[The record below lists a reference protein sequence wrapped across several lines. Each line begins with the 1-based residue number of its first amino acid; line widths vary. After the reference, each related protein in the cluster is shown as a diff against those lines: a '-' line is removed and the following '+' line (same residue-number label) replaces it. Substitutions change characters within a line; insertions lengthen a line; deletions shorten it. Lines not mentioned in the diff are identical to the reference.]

1 MTLSI
6 GKEPEGLLIQRAD
19 VLGWVPGLTPKQWKK
34 IRPTLREHFLP
45 GCARPYY
52 FKAEIREKIVEP
64 IKGTK

>member
-6 GKEPEGLLIQRAD
+6 GREPEGMMIQRAD
-19 VLGWVPGLTPKQWKK
+19 ILAWLPGLTTQQWKK
-34 IRPTLREHFLP
+34 IRPTLRTHKLP